1 MTTVLTA
8 RLSLAPLDRSL
19 AEHLVG
25 GTPRPRDRWG
35 PGYPDDG
42 DRAGARRFLR
52 LLAEDGDPGPFGAY
66 EIRVRE
72 DGVAIGGAGFHGP
85 ANAAGRVTVGF
96 GLIPAAR
103 GRGYA
108 AEALRALLDHA
119 RAHGARGVDG
129 DADRENVAS
138 QRVMA
143 AAGMRFLRE
152 DDRLCHHAVTWT
164 DR

>member
-1 MTTVLTA
+1 MRTTGTGRGRGGSCACSPKAAIRARSARTRYGSGRTA
-8 RLSLAPLDRSL
+8 SRS
-19 AEHLVG
+19 A
-25 GTPRPRDRWG
+25 G
-35 PGYPDDG
+35 PGST
-42 DRAGARRFLR
+42 DRRTP
-52 LLAEDGDPGPFGAY
+52 PGG
-66 EIRVRE
+66 
-72 DGVAIGGAGFHGP
+72 
-85 ANAAGRVTVGF
+85 VTVGF

-152 DDRLCHHAVTWT
+152 DDRLRHHAVTWT